1 MSTKHSKQKQNSGSY
16 GFTFGSSGFQKSSS
30 GFLENL
36 RGYSG
41 FWFSGSETLNPTLK
55 ISLEL

>member
-1 MSTKHSKQKQNSGSY
+1 MNTKRSKQKQNSGSY

-41 FWFSGSETLNPTLK
+41 FWFSGSRPADRPADFF
-55 ISLEL
+55 